1 MQDEPVENVLL
12 QAADHNVL
20 WEELGV
26 DPVHQHLW
34 PRGTADGGPL
44 PTRLLAGLSSARL
57 PPVNSY
63 SSFKARSNIASSG
76 KPALI
81 SQLVR
86 GLLWAPA
93 DLSTLGFILSCVRF

>member
-20 WEELGV
+20 WEELSV

-81 SQLVR
+81 SQVVR